1 MSDDFE
7 DVFDSLG
14 NSKIKVHIEKRILD
28 IIHKGN
34 ASDDLIS
41 RRPIRELIQN
51 ADDAFSDRIHI
62 KFDKDGLTFQN
73 DGLGLEVYNDADGI
87 RRGTYDAIS
96 AINDE
101 NKEDD
106 LFSSGTFGTGFRSAH
121 LFSDQAQIHGK
132 LDMFGAKGYYR
143 GICSA
148 YTDEIENI
156 RSKDYNE
163 AIRKGIIIT
172 KYRSNSDRPSRKR
185 SLFGNPDG
193 SSDFVTK
200 LQDAEKRCGITFY
213 WPWRKAARNKKW
225 SAMTWNL

>member
-1 MSDDFE
+1 MSE
-7 DVFDSLG
+7 DVEDLFDALG

-132 LDMFGAKGYYR
+132 LDFFGTNIYYQ

-148 YTDEIENI
+148 YTDEIKNI

-172 KYRSNSDRPSRKR
+172 KYRTNSERPSRKR
-185 SLFGNPDG
+185 SLLGNPDG
-193 SSDFVTK
+193 TSDFTTK
-200 LQDAEKRCGITFY
+200 LQDAEKR
-213 WPWRKAARNKKW
+213 
-225 SAMTWNL
+225 